1 MIRVMR
7 EELFFLLLLY
17 KDLSLLIY
25 EICSMCKRQGC
36 EPRPSMLSPVL
47 ILVCYVPDNV
57 AIVVALVPWLA
68 IASAFLLGN
77 PAASR
82 DELIAKKWTRVLE
95 VA

>member
-1 MIRVMR
+1 
-7 EELFFLLLLY
+7 
-17 KDLSLLIY
+17 
-25 EICSMCKRQGC
+25 
-36 EPRPSMLSPVL
+36 MLSPVL